1 MVLAHQ
7 QPNAM
12 FLAVNFSV
20 DMLATDGF
28 KEECEASEL
37 AAVCRDPPG
46 AEEGTGAHQCQWKG
60 AGMMIYG

>member
-12 FLAVNFSV
+12 FLAVSFLV

-28 KEECEASEL
+28 KEECEVSEI
-37 AAVCRDPPG
+37 AAVCRDLPG

-60 AGMMIYG
+60 AGKMIYC

>member
-1 MVLAHQ
+1 
-7 QPNAM
+7 M

-37 AAVCRDPPG
+37 AAVCRDSPG

-60 AGMMIYG
+60 TGMMIYG